1 MKVSAQAMVNEVA
14 VRSTAMGGPGAG
26 GTGTGADLPLGFG
39 VITVVVVVVV
49 VLVASAACSG
59 VVDMSGIVVSPGG
72 VGLVEAGVVTGLVSG
87 FFDDDDPK

>member
-49 VLVASAACSG
+49 LVASAACSG
-59 VVDMSGIVVSPGG
+59 VVDMIGIVVSPGG